1 VPGTKS
7 NGKPRPRRA
16 GLLVMTGNSSGKES
30 SELLE
35 KVTEVLDK
43 YRLIFE
49 MIFIIFKS
57 GYFRDGMDVNS

>member
-1 VPGTKS
+1 
-7 NGKPRPRRA
+7 
-16 GLLVMTGNSSGKES
+16 MTGNSSGKES

-49 MIFIIFKS
+49 IIFIILK
-57 GYFRDGMDVNS
+57 YI

>member
-1 VPGTKS
+1 
-7 NGKPRPRRA
+7 
-16 GLLVMTGNSSGKES
+16 MTGNSSGKES

-57 GYFRDGMDVNS
+57 GYFIDGMEVHS